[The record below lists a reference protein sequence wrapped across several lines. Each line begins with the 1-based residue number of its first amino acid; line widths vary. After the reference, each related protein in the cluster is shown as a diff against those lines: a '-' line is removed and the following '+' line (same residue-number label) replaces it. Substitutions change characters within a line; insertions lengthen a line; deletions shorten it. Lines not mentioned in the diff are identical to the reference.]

1 MTTAKTT
8 TSTWTIDP
16 VHSAAEFAVKHL
28 MVSTFKGHFRSL
40 EGTVY
45 LDEENPANSSVT
57 ASVDVASIDTET
69 PDRDAHLRSDDFFNA
84 GSHPYITFKS
94 TKAERVGEHEWKIA
108 GDLTIRDI
116 TREVVLDTRFEGQ
129 ASGFNG
135 AAVAAFSAE
144 TSLSRKDFGLK
155 YNAVLDSGTIVV
167 GDRIK
172 ISLNVEAIRE

>member
-1 MTTAKTT
+1 MTTKQIATA
-8 TSTWTIDP
+8 TWQIDP
-16 VHSAAEFAVKHL
+16 AHSSAEFAAKHL
-28 MVSTFKGHFRSL
+28 VVSTVKGRFKDL
-40 EGTVY
+40 EGR
-45 LDEENPANSSVT
+45 LHIDEQRPERSWVEARIDV
-57 ASVDVASIDTET
+57 ASVDTGIAQ
-69 PDRDAHLRSDDFFNA
+69 RDEHLRSDDFFNA

>member
-1 MTTAKTT
+1 MTTKQIATA
-8 TSTWTIDP
+8 TWQIDP
-16 VHSAAEFAVKHL
+16 AHSSAEFAVKHL
-28 MVSTFKGHFRSL
+28 VVSTVKGRFKDL
-40 EGTVY
+40 EGR
-45 LDEENPANSSVT
+45 LHIDEQRPERSWVEARIDV
-57 ASVDVASIDTET
+57 ASVDTGIAQ
-69 PDRDAHLRSDDFFNA
+69 RDEHLRSDDFFNA

>member
-1 MTTAKTT
+1 MTTKQIATA
-8 TSTWTIDP
+8 TWQIDP
-16 VHSAAEFAVKHL
+16 AHSRAEFAVKHL
-28 MVSTFKGHFRSL
+28 VVSTVKGRFKDL
-40 EGTVY
+40 EGR
-45 LDEENPANSSVT
+45 LHIDEQRPERSWVEARIDV
-57 ASVDVASIDTET
+57 ASVDTGIAQ
-69 PDRDAHLRSDDFFNA
+69 RDEHLRSDDFFNA

-129 ASGFNG
+129 SSGFNG